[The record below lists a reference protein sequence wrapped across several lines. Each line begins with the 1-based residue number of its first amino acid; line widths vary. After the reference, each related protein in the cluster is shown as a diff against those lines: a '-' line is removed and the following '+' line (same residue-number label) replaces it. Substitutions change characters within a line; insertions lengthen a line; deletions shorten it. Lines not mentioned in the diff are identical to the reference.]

1 MGLRVTGIE
10 NDFFVVRGPYAP
22 SPIDWNSDAQV
33 TVTGNTGVVGFSI
46 GVQLADPNLD
56 HIFIDPSS
64 GITVTT
70 GTNGQKTISI
80 DGATGT
86 IYGTNYA
93 WGVTFKHDNPASGA
107 AISKLIHALRYN
119 SLGQLPAVYSKTIF
133 MRINLGD
140 GSEPREEAEIYT
152 SFLNYDVGSSGNWGG
167 TGGKDLSPEITGD
180 LGPKTISDGGRPFS
194 GVSITDS
201 PTDRLT
207 VVVRVNDQSKGSFL
221 ASSLSGGT
229 YDPETGIYTVT
240 GTPAQV
246 QEAVRKLI
254 FTQGAGLDG
263 SRSSKAAVSFEISV
277 GDGWSYTTKTMAAD
291 FRPNKADKLNGKA
304 SSEKLYGHG
313 GKDTIDGKG
322 GNDKIW
328 GGSGNDKL
336 TGGSGKDAFVFD
348 TKANAR
354 TNKDAITDF
363 SVRDDSI
370 WLDNAFFSSLGTQGT
385 ESKPGQL
392 KSSYFVTGSK
402 AKDKNDFV
410 IYDKA
415 KGKLFYDADGSGSK
429 IKAVEIATLS
439 KDLAMTYKDFF
450 VI

>member
-1 MGLRVTGIE
+1 MGLQVTGIE
-10 NDFFVVRGPYAP
+10 GDFFVVKGPYAP
-22 SPIDWNSDAQV
+22 SPIDWKSDAQV
-33 TVTGNTGVVGFSI
+33 IVTGNTGVKSFSI
-46 GVQLADPNLD
+46 GVQRADPNLD

-64 GITVTT
+64 GITVSP
-70 GTNGQKTISI
+70 GANGMGTISI
-80 DGATGT
+80 DGLTG
-86 IYGTNYA
+86 IFYGNNYA
-93 WGVTFKHDNPASGA
+93 WGVIFDNDRLASGA
-107 AISKLIHALRYN
+107 TISKLIHALRYN

-140 GSEPREEAEIYT
+140 GSESREQAEIYT
-152 SFLNYDVGSSGNWGG
+152 SFVNYDVGSDGNWGG
-167 TGGKDLSPEITGD
+167 TGGKDFSPEITGD
-180 LGPKTISDGGRPFS
+180 LGPKTIVDGGRPFS
-194 GVSITDS
+194 GVSISDT

-207 VVVRVNDQSKGSFL
+207 VVVKVSDPSKGSFL

-246 QEAVRKLI
+246 QEAVRKLV
-254 FTQGAGLDG
+254 FTQGSGLDG
-263 SRSSKAAVSFEISV
+263 SRSSTASVSFEISV
-277 GDGWSYTTKTMAAD
+277 GDGWSYDTETVIAS
-291 FRPNKADKLNGKA
+291 FRPNKANTINGKA

-313 GKDTIDGKG
+313 GKDTINGKG

-336 TGGSGKDAFVFD
+336 TGGTGKDAFVFD

-363 SVRDDSI
+363 SVQDDSI
-370 WLDNAFFSSLGTQGT
+370 WLDNAFFSALGTKGT
-385 ESKPGQL
+385 ESRPGQL
-392 KSSYFVTGSK
+392 KSSYFVNGSK
-402 AKDKNDFV
+402 AKDKNDFI

-439 KDLAMTYKDFF
+439 KDLQMTYKDFF